1 MYGLYDYKHLL
12 PNKSVIDVMDF
23 ESVRH
28 LAQYLKLLSEDKH
41 KYISYM
47 EWKSSHCVN
56 ILKYEDGFGLLC
68 DKVTNELNGQINSQ
82 SNQTNK

>member
-1 MYGLYDYKHLL
+1 
-12 PNKSVIDVMDF
+12 MDF

-41 KYISYM
+41 KYNSYM

-68 DKVTNELNGQINSQ
+68 DKLTNELNGQIKPTTQ
-82 SNQTNK
+82 NKQMKPKSDFEHCINYNINES